1 MIPFKNTLRSLAA
14 LCVALSA
21 GLAVA
26 DEGVVRMSDRAPA
39 AAQASADAN
48 EGVVRMSGSRG
59 IQKASF
65 ECGEQACAPQCAP
78 QCGPVCQPMMCQPG
92 CMPCDPCQQGGCNNG
107 CWNGTCYTPMDC
119 NSCFSTCDAN
129 GMPMAW
135 CQNCHSSPCQCNGGD
150 VTIFA
155 HSCDSGTGSACRD
168 FWRGHSMSF
177 RNKNA
182 RLADCLFG
190 WMIPSG
196 CCGQGCPPVGK
207 YQIVYADQP
216 GYINPQDTQMYGA
229 QGYGMPMTV
238 PVAPNVNYTYNYSA
252 GIPSSRVTHIGN
264 YNPQTSPQ
272 PLYHRTW

>member
-21 GLAVA
+21 SLTVA
-26 DEGVVRMSDRAPA
+26 DEGVVRMSDRG
-39 AAQASADAN
+39 QASSSQN
-48 EGVVRMSGSRG
+48 EGVVRMGGARG

-65 ECGEQACAPQCAP
+65 ECGEQVSAPH
-78 QCGPVCQPMMCQPG
+78 CGPVCAPMVCQPN
-92 CMPCDPCQQGGCNNG
+92 CMPCDPCQQGG
-107 CWNGTCYTPMDC
+107 WNGSCYTPMDC
-119 NSCFSTCDAN
+119 NSCFSSCDAN
-129 GMPMAW
+129 GVPMAW
-135 CQNCHSSPCQCNGGD
+135 CQSCHCSPCQCNGCD
-150 VTIFA
+150 PTIFA
-155 HSCDSGTGSACRD
+155 RSCDSGTGSACRD
-168 FWRGHSMSF
+168 FWRGQSMSF

-216 GYINPQDTQMYGA
+216 GYVNPKDTQMYGA

-238 PVAPNVNYTYNYSA
+238 PLAPNVNYTYNYSS
-252 GIPSSRVTHIGN
+252 GIPSSRITHIGN